1 MLKNI
6 LFLMGALI
14 LITILWWLYQYVGD
28 YIFLA
33 GLVAL
38 LCLIISDAK
47 TRFGK
52 K

>member
-14 LITILWWLYQYVGD
+14 LITILWWLYQYIGD